1 MIEIKRR
8 VVRVLVA
15 DDSAV
20 MRGIL
25 RTLFAAHAESP
36 HGELSPMEVC
46 GEAVDGVECLE
57 SVSRLQPDV
66 LLLDLEMPRMHGLDV
81 LDRLRAASPGLPV
94 VMCSA
99 YTERGARTT
108 VDALSRGAADYVMKP
123 SAESGFAVALETLK
137 EQLLPK
143 IAALAERRERRREAG
158 QTSGIGWG
166 FGGAGLENIRDAAP
180 TRVEVLV
187 VGVSTGG
194 PAALE
199 VMLPQLAVDL
209 PVPILIVQH
218 MPKLFTGALAERLD
232 QCCALQ
238 VREAYEGAVPM
249 PGTVW
254 LAPGDV
260 HMEIGTTR
268 LTDDGDGVVRVSL
281 HPESPVNYCR
291 PSVDR
296 LFDSAA
302 DVHGAGTLALVMT
315 GMGADGLAGARRVHA
330 AGGAVLA
337 QDEGTSVV
345 WGMPGRVAQAGIAS
359 GILPLSM
366 LADELTR
373 RIWLGRR
380 GPRRRSLVE
389 PDRIRSQYAEVAD
402 GLL

>member
-1 MIEIKRR
+1 MIEMKRR
-8 VVRVLVA
+8 VVRILVA

-25 RTLFAAHAESP
+25 RTLFAAHAERP
-36 HGELSPMEVC
+36 YGDLPPMEVC
-46 GEAVDGVECLE
+46 GEAADGVECLE

-81 LDRLRAASPGLPV
+81 LDRLRAARPGLPV

-108 VDALSRGAADYVMKP
+108 VDALTRGAADYVMKP
-123 SAESGFAVALETLK
+123 SVESGFAVALETLK
-137 EQLLPK
+137 DQLLPK
-143 IAALAERRERRREAG
+143 IAALADRLERRREAG
-158 QTSGIGWG
+158 QASNIGGG
-166 FGGAGLENIRDAAP
+166 FGSAGVVGTRDVTP

-199 VMLPQLAVDL
+199 VMLPQLAVNL
-209 PVPILIVQH
+209 PVPVLIVQH

-260 HMEIGTTR
+260 HMEIRMTR
-268 LTDDGDGVVRVSL
+268 RTDDGAGVVRVSL

-296 LFDSAA
+296 LFESAV
-302 DVHGAGTLALVMT
+302 DVYGAGTLAMVMT
-315 GMGADGLAGARRVHA
+315 GMGADGLAGARRVHS
-330 AGGAVLA
+330 AGGSVLA

-359 GILPLSM
+359 ATLPLSM
-366 LADELTR
+366 LAGEVTQ
-373 RIWLGRR
+373 RIWQGRR
-380 GPRRRSLVE
+380 GVTRERMVLPNGMSK
-389 PDRIRSQYAEVAD
+389 QCAEVAD